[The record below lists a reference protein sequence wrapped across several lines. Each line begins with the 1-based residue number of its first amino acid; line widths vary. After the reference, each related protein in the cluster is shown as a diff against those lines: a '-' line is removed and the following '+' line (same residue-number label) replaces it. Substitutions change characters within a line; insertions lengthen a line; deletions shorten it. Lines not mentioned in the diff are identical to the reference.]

1 MFLALVSNHIITS
14 DDLVIMCRFRIN
26 SLSSS
31 EHGGTH
37 VDAPAHFARDGM
49 TTDQIPMDKLTGPGC
64 IIDIKVR
71 EFNIKDMI
79 E

>member
-1 MFLALVSNHIITS
+1 
-14 DDLVIMCRFRIN
+14 
-26 SLSSS
+26 
-31 EHGGTH
+31 